1 MTIDEIFAKITTHQ
15 VEGMMIHSL
24 FADYYEFLGLPSY
37 SQCHTDRFLEESR
50 AYKHTCR
57 YFIRHYNKLPVESRI
72 DPPNVIPSDWYN
84 YTRQDV
90 DVSTKR
96 SAVKVGLERWVSWE
110 RSTKCLYQNM
120 YKELLDLGEIA
131 ACGMVMELI
140 RDVDSELQDAEQYHL
155 NKKSLDYSIVNIV
168 EEQ

>member
-57 YFIRHYNKLPVESRI
+57 YFIRHYNKLPV
-72 DPPNVIPSDWYN
+72 
-84 YTRQDV
+84 
-90 DVSTKR
+90 
-96 SAVKVGLERWVSWE
+96 VKVGLERWLSWE